1 MRHTQWT
8 VLTLLAT
15 CVSLAACNSGSD
27 DDDEQ
32 VGTDPL
38 VLNIAHI
45 NDHHSNLEPFAGT
58 VMEFNG
64 QQTMVELGGFPR
76 ITRLFAEA
84 EAQTPNLLKLH
95 AGDAITGTLYYTFYD
110 GEADADLMN
119 TVCFDAFA
127 LGNHEFDGGDEGLL
141 RFLDHLNAGDCDT
154 PVLAA
159 NVKPAVGTPL
169 APVTVND
176 YIQPY
181 TIKEVDGVQVGIV
194 GIDVAGK
201 TQNSSRP
208 LATTVFGDEVEAAQQ
223 AIDELQA
230 DGIEHIVLLTHQ
242 GYENDSAATMLP
254 FTNVLVELDIT
265 GAEVV
270 QALED

>member
-1 MRHTQWT
+1 MDQINWKVLT
-8 VLTLLAT
+8 VLASSI
-15 CVSLAACNSGSD
+15 SLAGCFSD
-27 DDDEQ
+27 SSNDDHEQ
-32 VGTDPL
+32 RSVQPL
-38 VLNIAHI
+38 TFIIAHV
-45 NDHHSNLEPFAGT
+45 NDHQSHLDGFAANLTLDGKPTE
-58 VMEFNG
+58 
-64 QQTMVELGGFPR
+64 VELGVFS
-76 ITRLFAEA
+76 RLTTLFAQAEA
-84 EAQTPNLLKLH
+84 EYDNLLKLH

-127 LGNHEFDGGDEGLL
+127 LGNHEFDGGDEGLV
-141 RFLDHLNAGDCDT
+141 RFLDHLHTGDCDT

-169 APVTVND
+169 APVSVND

-181 TIKEVDGVQVGIV
+181 AIKEVEGVRVGIV

-201 TQNSSRP
+201 TRNSSRP
-208 LATTVFGDEVEAAQQ
+208 LATTVFENEVESAQQ